1 MFAHPSSFFR
11 LDTIVH
17 AVTSGCDIGM
27 PLSVG
32 QHAASVAQAAPAGT
46 GAAGAAGAGGGDP
59 AGMSTWIWMCAVAG
73 EMRGLAFL
81 LLCAACSPTPDDQP
95 NAHPPSTCPSLASAA
110 SLASLASLNLVRIL

>member
-46 GAAGAAGAGGGDP
+46 GAAGGGG
-59 AGMSTWIWMCAVAG
+59 G
-73 EMRGLAFL
+73 RGRGPGRDVHVDL
-81 LLCAACSPTPDDQP
+81 D
-95 NAHPPSTCPSLASAA
+95 
-110 SLASLASLNLVRIL
+110 VRRRRRGSI